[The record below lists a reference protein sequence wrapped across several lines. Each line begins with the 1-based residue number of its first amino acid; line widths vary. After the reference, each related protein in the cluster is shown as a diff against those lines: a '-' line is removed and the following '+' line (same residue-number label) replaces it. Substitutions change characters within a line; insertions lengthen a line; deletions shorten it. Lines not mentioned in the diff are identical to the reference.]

1 MEFNIVE
8 KLLGMT
14 LLGTEWVLWLL
25 LFSSVVSVAV
35 MIERFMFF
43 QKLKIDFRGF
53 SRELTDHLNEG
64 DAQAAI
70 RLCESSPSMESQVAL
85 VGLRNQD
92 KGPQAM
98 EGSMDSFLVGEKQTL
113 DKGLVILGTL
123 GNNAPFVGLFG
134 TVLGIIQAFNDLAA
148 NPQGGPSVVMGGIS
162 EALVATAVG
171 LLVAIPA
178 VIAYNL
184 FGRAVKR
191 HLANAQAIS
200 KTLMTYENA
209 GK

>member
-1 MEFNIVE
+1 MDINIVD

-25 LFSSVVSVAV
+25 ILSSIVSVAV
-35 MIERFMFF
+35 MIERFLFF
-43 QKLKIDFRGF
+43 KRLRIDFRDF
-53 SRELTDHLNEG
+53 TSKLTDHLNE
-64 DAQAAI
+64 DEADAAI
-70 RLCESSPSMESQVAL
+70 RLCEKSEAMECQVAL
-85 VGLRNQD
+85 IGLRNKS
-92 KGPQAM
+92 KGPKAM
-98 EGSMDSFLVGEKQTL
+98 EGSMDSFMVGEKQTL
-113 DKGLVILGTL
+113 DRGLVILGTL

-184 FGRAVKR
+184 FGRMVKR
-191 HLANAQAIS
+191 HLANAQAVS
-200 KTLMTYENA
+200 KTILTYENI
-209 GK
+209 G